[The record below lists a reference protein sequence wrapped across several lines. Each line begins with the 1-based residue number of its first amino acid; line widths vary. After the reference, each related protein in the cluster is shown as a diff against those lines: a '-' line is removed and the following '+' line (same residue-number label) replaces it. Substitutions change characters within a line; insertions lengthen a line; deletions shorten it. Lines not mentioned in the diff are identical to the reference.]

1 MSTNDLPYQKVV
13 HSRRMLV
20 IGLAVI
26 LGIAVTTGFA
36 WLQTNHVILPPA
48 FRVIEAYWKFF
59 ICRCTEFPGLFRY

>member
-36 WLQTNHVILPPA
+36 WLQTDRVIAAPA

-59 ICRCTEFPGLFRY
+59 ICRCPEFPGLFGY